1 MSDNSRPDA
10 SGPAGGATGTSL
22 SQPLRVAD
30 LATRKP
36 NRFNLQPAAT
46 DLPPLAEELGIS
58 AVEGLSFSGTLQARG
73 KSEWVL
79 KGRLKARVV
88 QPCVVTT
95 EPVTTA
101 IDEEVT
107 RRFLPDLP
115 DEGAEGEVEMP
126 EDETL
131 EVLGRF
137 IDPGQVMRE
146 ALALALPL
154 YPRRK
159 GAALGEAVF
168 AQPGVEPLTDEAL
181 RPFAGLSDLRDRLKK

>member
-1 MSDNSRPDA
+1 M
-10 SGPAGGATGTSL
+10 
-22 SQPLRVAD
+22 RVAD

-36 NRFNLQPAAT
+36 NRFNLQPAAA

-58 AVEGLSFSGTLQARG
+58 AVEGLSFSGTLQAKG